1 MKKTIFTL
9 TIVSAVLAA
18 SLTGCGVKI
27 AEITM
32 PDMQVK
38 AGQTD
43 ELAPSFSTGK
53 DTASDKLQKAID
65 KLELVYT
72 SADDSIASVDAEG
85 VVTGVKAGETTVTIA
100 TEDGKLSA
108 TAKVVVV
115 AVPESVEANDITLT
129 VGQDPVKVEYTLLPN
144 GVKADKVELSVKDEA
159 IAKVEK
165 DTIAPVATGET
176 ELTIKADDAQ
186 TTVKVTVNDAETQTE
201 EDTATDKQEATA
213 SGSTSANSNKQN
225 GTTQSSTSGNK
236 QNSTTTSNNNASV
249 ATPAPT
255 AKPVQNNSSNN
266 NTAPAPTQAP
276 APQPT
281 AAPAPQPTAAPAP
294 QPTQAPQE
302 IPRCG
307 TCGLTLW
314 DNGTGHGVCQ
324 FGGNHPTPA
333 PEGSGVGMDDNA
345 IIPGGGVWEGDGG
358 NALPPDPLPD
368 DF

>member
-1 MKKTIFTL
+1 MIESKYKRRINSNIEEANMKRICV
-9 TIVSAVLAA
+9 ISAVLAA
-18 SLTGCGVKI
+18 TMMLTGCGVKI
-27 AEITM
+27 AEITI

-159 IAKVEK
+159 VAKVEK

-186 TTVKVTVNDAETQTE
+186 TTVKVTVNDAETETE
-201 EDTATDKQEATA
+201 EDTAADKQEATA
-213 SGSTSANSNKQN
+213 SGSNSANS
-225 GTTQSSTSGNK
+225 NK

-255 AKPVQNNSSNN
+255 AKPVQNNSNN
-266 NTAPAPTQAP
+266 NPAPAPTQAP

-281 AAPAPQPTAAPAP
+281 AAPAPQPTAVPAP
-294 QPTQAPQE
+294 QPTQAPA
-302 IPRCG
+302 
-307 TCGLTLW
+307 
-314 DNGTGHGVCQ
+314 
-324 FGGNHPTPA
+324 PA
-333 PEGSGVGMDDNA
+333 PEPTQAPSNDLPIIMPGEEWNGENA
-345 IIPGGGVWEGDGG
+345 IIGGGGVFDNMTEDEVIHEGED
-358 NALPPDPLPD
+358 LL
-368 DF
+368 

>member
-1 MKKTIFTL
+1 MMKKTIFTL

-129 VGQDPVKVEYTLLPN
+129 VGQDPVKVEYNLLPN

-186 TTVKVTVNDAETQTE
+186 TTVKVTVNDAETETE
-201 EDTATDKQEATA
+201 EDTAADKQEATA
-213 SGSTSANSNKQN
+213 SGSTSTNSNKQN
-225 GTTQSSTSGNK
+225 STTQSSTSGNK

-255 AKPVQNNSSNN
+255 AKPVQNNSNN
-266 NTAPAPTQAP
+266 NPAPAPTQAP

-281 AAPAPQPTAAPAP
+281 AAPAPQPTQAPAP
-294 QPTQAPQE
+294 APEPTQAPSNDLPIIMPGE
-302 IPRCG
+302 E
-307 TCGLTLW
+307 W
-314 DNGTGHGVCQ
+314 NG
-324 FGGNHPTPA
+324 
-333 PEGSGVGMDDNA
+333 ENA
-345 IIPGGGVWEGDGG
+345 IIGGGGVWEGDGG
-358 NALPPDPLPD
+358 NATPGFDEIPDLSLP
-368 DF
+368 